1 MIMIDEISV
10 LLGIIK
16 PLIKRRNSRA
26 LPCKARQIVVGY
38 SDHAARC
45 KCLGKNTIICSKSVC
60 LLR

>member
-26 LPCKARQIVVGY
+26 LPSKARQIVVGY

-45 KCLGKNTIICSKSVC
+45 KCLGKNTIICGISVC
-60 LLR
+60 PLR